1 MAANLTHRQAGLARA
16 TIKVEKILLA
26 LQRCVEGTNNLK
38 PTQINAA
45 RILLDKSIPSLT
57 ATAVSRIDPD
67 EIPQLTIVR
76 RNAA

>member
-1 MAANLTHRQAGLARA
+1 MAANLTHRQAGLARS

-26 LQRCVEGTNNLK
+26 LQRCVEGTNKLS
-38 PTQINAA
+38 TVQVNAA

-57 ATAVSRIDPD
+57 AQALSLTDP
-67 EIPQLTIVR
+67 ESIPQLTIVR

>member
-1 MAANLTHRQAGLARA
+1 MAANLNYRQQGLARA

-26 LQRCVEGTNNLK
+26 LQRCVDGSNTLSA
-38 PTQINAA
+38 TQINAA

-57 ATAVSRIDPD
+57 ATAVSYDDPD
-67 EIPQLTIVR
+67 SMPQLTIVR